1 MEGADYMYYD
11 KDEYTTDVNWYTDLI
26 TESLGEKWRPIR
38 GNEDCMRINKISA
51 KMTAGCNAE
60 AALSILSEYYDI
72 IRHEGSRS
80 VRRSKMDAMHSR
92 HVQNF
97 LHIMI

>member
-38 GNEDCMRINKISA
+38 GNENSMHINKISA
-51 KMTAGCNAE
+51 KKQNGCNAQQACAE
-60 AALSILSEYYDI
+60 ETN
-72 IRHEGSRS
+72 SRS
-80 VRRSKMDAMHSR
+80 APQIVPGIRLYKNKS
-92 HVQNF
+92 
-97 LHIMI
+97 